1 MVQPVIAHG
10 HKIQP
15 CFYLFFAIPVSG
27 KSEQADKPVVLN
39 LRSLTH
45 KMKPA

>member
-1 MVQPVIAHG
+1 MVQLVIAHG
-10 HKIQP
+10 HKIQA
-15 CFYLFFAIPVSG
+15 CSYLFFAIPARG

-39 LRSLTH
+39 LRFLTH